1 MELRGFADEHARL
14 VAGWA
19 STAQEVGLL
28 CGRVEYPFP
37 EELTGSWR
45 KVDPDIQSYLF
56 FDGGCTDGGCTDCE
70 RPVGYGEVWLDDDED
85 EVELARLIV
94 DPALRGRG
102 IGAGLVRALLKP
114 AIEAGHPDIF
124 LRVRRDNAIA
134 IKIYLT
140 VGFVDVSQQET
151 DEWNAGQPVA
161 YRWMR
166 YPTD

>member
-1 MELRGFADEHARL
+1 MELRGFADEHARQ

-56 FDGGCTDGGCTDCE
+56 FDGE
-70 RPVGYGEVWLDDDED
+70 SPVGYGELWLDDDED

-94 DPALRGRG
+94 DPAVRGRG

-124 LRVRRDNAIA
+124 LRVRPDNAVA
-134 IKIYLT
+134 IKTYLSA
-140 VGFVDVSQQET
+140 GFVDVSQQEM
-151 DEWNAGQPVA
+151 DEWNAGQPLA

-166 YPTD
+166 YRSS